1 MRYNLIK
8 RYFLKKITEYTDD
21 VLIKGGTKMNK
32 LWKRAGVAAL
42 ACAMTAGMCVPVSA
56 DDEVEIVVFAAAS
69 MTETLTEIAEM
80 YKEVAPNVTVIYSF
94 DSSGTLKTQI
104 QEGADCDLF
113 ISAAQKQMNQLDITA
128 DPSVNEEGLD
138 FVVEDSR
145 IDLVENKVVLVVP
158 EGNEAGIES
167 FDDLTTDKLSLLCLG
182 NEDVP
187 VGAYS
192 DEILENLG
200 IDKAQL
206 EADGKVTYGTNV
218 KEVTSQ
224 VSEAAVDAGIIY
236 ATDAYSAGLTVVDE
250 ATSDMCRQVIYP
262 AAVLNISKNPEA
274 AQAFLDYLQTDE
286 CAAVFEEVGFTMVQ
300 AEETEAEADAEAE
313 TEAES

>member
-1 MRYNLIK
+1 MKNLW
-8 RYFLKKITEYTDD
+8 KKAGAVLVAGAMVGSMCTSVYAADD
-21 VLIKGGTKMNK
+21 VEL
-32 LWKRAGVAAL
+32 
-42 ACAMTAGMCVPVSA
+42 
-56 DDEVEIVVFAAAS
+56 VVFAAAS
-69 MTETLTEIAEM
+69 MTETLTEIADM
-80 YKEVAPNVTVIYSF
+80 YKEVAPNVTLTYNF

-113 ISAAQKQMNQLDITA
+113 ISAAQKQMDQMDIKA

-145 IDLVENKVVLVVP
+145 VNLLENKVVLVVP
-158 EGNEAGIES
+158 EDNPAGIES
-167 FDDLTTDKLSLLCLG
+167 FQDLTTDKLSLLCLG

-224 VSEAAVDAGIIY
+224 VSEGAVDAGIIY
-236 ATDAYSAGLTVVDE
+236 ATDAFSAGLTVVDE
-250 ATSDMCRQVIYP
+250 ATTDMCRQVIYP
-262 AAVLNISKNPEA
+262 AAVLNISKNAEA
-274 AQAFLDYLQTDE
+274 AQAFLDYLKTDE
-286 CAAVFEEVGFTMVQ
+286 CAAVFEKVGFTMVEQ
-300 AEETEAEADAEAE
+300 EEDSADGEEAETEETEAGEAESGEAE
-313 TEAES
+313 TEEAVEEEAE